1 MHPHQKRTL
10 AEVSV
15 DGNNLASGSYRAIA
29 KSGMPRPAAISRSAV
44 SEIDATWIR
53 ENRSR
58 RLPGA
63 GDSGDP
69 HSRGHYAARDFL
81 AARFTLPATP
91 SQQR

>member
-53 ENRSR
+53 ENRSPKAAGRR
-58 RLPGA
+58 RLW
-63 GDSGDP
+63 
-69 HSRGHYAARDFL
+69 R
-81 AARFTLPATP
+81 PA
-91 SQQR
+91 